1 MSRRDEIKVY
11 NSVEERVDDYENF
24 KDDWDYDAD
33 KQEGVHKSGLE
44 MRYMRLDRAKIE
56 PRNLVEWQKKM
67 EAEGLT
73 KHEVKQYL
81 VMLLNQFAVMLDE
94 NPPEEKEP
102 TIDERIKDMEE
113 GDRRRLLLIKNHY
126 HYSEEKMRQLEDDLR
141 KNREELR
148 KEWTEKEE
156 IERRKPVEQR
166 IKEREEA
173 NEKTIRGLLD
183 AGNSEES
190 VARFAEELRREREKL
205 CKKWEQEER
214 LQKLENIRE
223 KFAKNSKEDR

>member
-44 MRYMRLDRAKIE
+44 MRFIILDRAKIE
-56 PRNLVEWQKKM
+56 QPNLVEWQKKM

-73 KHEVKQYL
+73 EHEIKQYR

-102 TIDERIKDMEE
+102 TIDERIKDKEK
-113 GDRRRLLLIKNHY
+113 GDAQKLQWMREAGR
-126 HYSEEKMRQLEDDLR
+126 SEEEIARVSEHM
-141 KNREELR
+141 KNYNEELR
-148 KEWTEKEE
+148 KKLEEEEK
-156 IERRKPVEQR
+156 IEKSKPVEQR

-173 NEKTIRGLLD
+173 NEKTIRGLLED
-183 AGNSEES
+183 GNSEES
-190 VARFAEELRREREKL
+190 VARFAEKLRREREKL
-205 CKKWEQEER
+205 RKKWEQEER

-223 KFAKNSKEDR
+223 KFKGCKEDR

>member
-11 NSVEERVDDYENF
+11 NSVEERVDDYENY

-33 KQEGVHKSGLE
+33 KREGRHKSGLE
-44 MRYMRLDRAKIE
+44 MRFVTLDRAKIE
-56 PRNLVEWQKKM
+56 QPNLVEWQKKM

-73 KHEVKQYL
+73 EHEIKQYR

-126 HYSEEKMRQLEDDLR
+126 HYSEEKMQQLEDDLR
-141 KNREELR
+141 KNREE
-148 KEWTEKEE
+148 T
-156 IERRKPVEQR
+156 RRKLEEEEKIEKSKSVEQR

-173 NEKTIRGLLD
+173 NEKTIRGLLED
-183 AGNSEES
+183 GNSAES
-190 VARFAEELRREREKL
+190 VARFAEKLRRERERL
-205 CKKWEQEER
+205 RKKWEQEER
-214 LQKLENIRE
+214 LQKLENIKE
-223 KFAKNSKEDR
+223 KFKGSKEDR

>member
-11 NSVEERVDDYENF
+11 NSVEERVDDYENY

-33 KQEGVHKSGLE
+33 KREGRHKSGLE
-44 MRYMRLDRAKIE
+44 MRFVTLDRAKIE

-73 KHEVKQYL
+73 DHEAKQYL

-102 TIDERIKDMEE
+102 TIDERIKKLED
-113 GDRRRLLLIKNHY
+113 GDKRRLQWMREDNR
-126 HYSEEKMRQLEDDLR
+126 SEEEVEQVAESMR
-141 KNREELR
+141 KYREELR
-148 KEWTEKEE
+148 KKWKEEEE
-156 IERRKPVEQR
+156 IEKSKSVEQR

-173 NEKTIRGLLD
+173 NEKTIRHLLEE
-183 AGNSEES
+183 GNSAES
-190 VARFAEELRREREKL
+190 VARFAEKLRRERERL
-205 CKKWEQEER
+205 RKKWEQEER

-223 KFAKNSKEDR
+223 KFTKNSKEDR

>member
-33 KQEGVHKSGLE
+33 KREGRHKSGLE
-44 MRYMRLDRAKIE
+44 MRFMILDRAKIE

-94 NPPEEKEP
+94 NPPEAP
-102 TIDERIKDMEE
+102 TIDERIKKLENVAKDNLEFMRED
-113 GDRRRLLLIKNHY
+113 GR
-126 HYSEEKMRQLEDDLR
+126 SEEEIALVSEQMK
-141 KNREELR
+141 KYREKLR
-148 KEWTEKEE
+148 KEWK
-156 IERRKPVEQR
+156 QR
-166 IKEREEA
+166 
-173 NEKTIRGLLD
+173 
-183 AGNSEES
+183 
-190 VARFAEELRREREKL
+190 
-205 CKKWEQEER
+205 ER

-223 KFAKNSKEDR
+223 KFKGCKEDR

>member
-33 KQEGVHKSGLE
+33 KREGRHKSGLE
-44 MRYMRLDRAKIE
+44 MRFVTLDRAKIE

-73 KHEVKQYL
+73 DHEAKQYL

-102 TIDERIKDMEE
+102 TIDERIKKLED
-113 GDRRRLLLIKNHY
+113 GDKRRLQWMREDNR
-126 HYSEEKMRQLEDDLR
+126 SEEEVEQVAESMR
-141 KNREELR
+141 KYREELR
-148 KEWTEKEE
+148 KKWKEEEE
-156 IERRKPVEQR
+156 IEKSKSVEQR

-173 NEKTIRGLLD
+173 NEKTIRGLLED
-183 AGNSEES
+183 GNSAES
-190 VARFAEELRREREKL
+190 VARFAEKLRRERERL
-205 CKKWEQEER
+205 RKKWEQEER
-214 LQKLENIRE
+214 LQKLENIKE
-223 KFAKNSKEDR
+223 KFKGSKEDR

>member
-44 MRYMRLDRAKIE
+44 MRFVTLDRAKIE

-73 KHEVKQYL
+73 DHEAKQYL

-102 TIDERIKDMEE
+102 TIDERIKKLEE
-113 GDRRRLLLIKNHY
+113 ADNINLQLIKSHY
-126 HYSEEKMRQLEDDLR
+126 HYSEEKMQQLEEEMR

-148 KEWTEKEE
+148 KEWTEEEE
-156 IERRKPVEQR
+156 IEKRKPVEQR

-173 NEKTIRGLLD
+173 NEKTIRGLLED
-183 AGNSEES
+183 GNSEEN
-190 VARFAEELRREREKL
+190 VARFAEKLRREREKL
-205 CKKWEQEER
+205 RKKWEQEER
-214 LQKLENIRE
+214 LQKLENIKE
-223 KFAKNSKEDR
+223 KFKGSKEDR

>member
-44 MRYMRLDRAKIE
+44 MRYVTLDRAKIE

-73 KHEVKQYL
+73 DHEAKQYL

-102 TIDERIKDMEE
+102 TIDEEIQDME
-113 GDRRRLLLIKNHY
+113 DADKQRLQWMRKY
-126 HYSEEKMRQLEDDLR
+126 GRSEEDIALWSERWR
-141 KNREELR
+141 KYREEKR
-148 KEWTEKEE
+148 KE
-156 IERRKPVEQR
+156 
-166 IKEREEA
+166 
-173 NEKTIRGLLD
+173 L
-183 AGNSEES
+183 
-190 VARFAEELRREREKL
+190 
-205 CKKWEQEER
+205 EQEER
-214 LQKLENIRE
+214 LKKLENIRE
-223 KFAKNSKEDR
+223 KFNSSKEDR

>member
-33 KQEGVHKSGLE
+33 KREGRHKSGLE
-44 MRYMRLDRAKIE
+44 MRFMILDRAKIE
-56 PRNLVEWQKKM
+56 QPNLVEWQKKM

-73 KHEVKQYL
+73 EHEIKQYR

-102 TIDERIKDMEE
+102 TIDERIKKLEE
-113 GDRRRLLLIKNHY
+113 GDKRRLQWMREDNR
-126 HYSEEKMRQLEDDLR
+126 SEEEVEQVAESMR
-141 KNREELR
+141 KYREELR
-148 KEWTEKEE
+148 KKWKEEEE
-156 IERRKPVEQR
+156 IEKSKPVEQR

-173 NEKTIRGLLD
+173 NEKTIRHLLEE
-183 AGNSEES
+183 GNSAEN
-190 VARFAEELRREREKL
+190 VARFAEKLRRERERL
-205 CKKWEQEER
+205 RKKWEQEER
-214 LQKLENIRE
+214 LQKLENIKE
-223 KFAKNSKEDR
+223 KFKGSKEDR

>member
-33 KQEGVHKSGLE
+33 KREGRHKSGLE
-44 MRYMRLDRAKIE
+44 MRFVILDRAKIE
-56 PRNLVEWQKKM
+56 QPNLVEWQKKM

-73 KHEVKQYL
+73 EHEIKQYR

-102 TIDERIKDMEE
+102 TIDERIKDKEK
-113 GDRRRLLLIKNHY
+113 GDAQKLQWMRKAGR
-126 HYSEEKMRQLEDDLR
+126 SEEEIARVSEHM
-141 KNREELR
+141 KNYNEELR
-148 KEWTEKEE
+148 KKWKEEEE
-156 IERRKPVEQR
+156 IEKRKPVEQR

-173 NEKTIRGLLD
+173 NEKTIRGLLED
-183 AGNSEES
+183 GNSEES
-190 VARFAEELRREREKL
+190 VARFAEKLRRERERL
-205 CKKWEQEER
+205 RKKWEQEER

-223 KFAKNSKEDR
+223 KFTKNSKEDR

>member
-24 KDDWDYDAD
+24 KDDWKYDAD

-44 MRYMRLDRAKIE
+44 MRFVILDRAKIE
-56 PRNLVEWQKKM
+56 QPNLVEWQKKM

-73 KHEVKQYL
+73 EHEIKQYR

-94 NPPEEKEP
+94 NQPEEKEP
-102 TIDERIKDMEE
+102 TIDERISAIAEINKRNLE
-113 GDRRRLLLIKNHY
+113 LIRNHY
-126 HYSEEKMRQLEDDLR
+126 HYSEEKMQQLEEDMR

-148 KEWTEKEE
+148 KKWKEEEE
-156 IERRKPVEQR
+156 IEKSKSVEQR

-173 NEKTIRGLLD
+173 NEKTVRELLE
-183 AGNSEES
+183 AGNPEES
-190 VARFAEELRREREKL
+190 VARYAEKLRKEREKL
-205 CKKWEQEER
+205 RKKWEQEKR
-214 LQKLENIRE
+214 LQQMESIRE
-223 KFAKNSKEDR
+223 KFKGSKEDR

>member
-33 KQEGVHKSGLE
+33 KREGRHKSGLE
-44 MRYMRLDRAKIE
+44 MRFMILDRAKIE
-56 PRNLVEWQKKM
+56 QPNLVEWQKKM

-73 KHEVKQYL
+73 EHEIKQYR

-102 TIDERIKDMEE
+102 TIDERIKKLEE
-113 GDRRRLLLIKNHY
+113 ADNINLQLIKSHY
-126 HYSEEKMRQLEDDLR
+126 HYSEEKMQQLEDDLR
-141 KNREELR
+141 KNREE
-148 KEWTEKEE
+148 T
-156 IERRKPVEQR
+156 RRKLEEEEKIEKSKSVEQR

-173 NEKTIRGLLD
+173 NEKTIRGLLED
-183 AGNSEES
+183 GNSAES
-190 VARFAEELRREREKL
+190 VARFAEKLRRERERL
-205 CKKWEQEER
+205 RKKWEQEER
-214 LQKLENIRE
+214 LQKLENIKE
-223 KFAKNSKEDR
+223 KFKGSKEDR

>member
-11 NSVEERVDDYENF
+11 NSVEERVDDYENY

-33 KQEGVHKSGLE
+33 KREGRHKSGLE
-44 MRYMRLDRAKIE
+44 MRFVTLDRAKIE
-56 PRNLVEWQKKM
+56 PRNLMEWQKKM

-73 KHEVKQYL
+73 DHEAKQYL

-102 TIDERIKDMEE
+102 TIDERIKKLED
-113 GDRRRLLLIKNHY
+113 GDKRRLQWMREDNR
-126 HYSEEKMRQLEDDLR
+126 SEEEVEQVAESMR
-141 KNREELR
+141 KYREELR
-148 KEWTEKEE
+148 KKWKEEEE
-156 IERRKPVEQR
+156 IEKSKSVEQR

-173 NEKTIRGLLD
+173 NEKTIRHLLEE
-183 AGNSEES
+183 GNSAES
-190 VARFAEELRREREKL
+190 VARFAEKLRRERERL
-205 CKKWEQEER
+205 RKKWEQEER

-223 KFAKNSKEDR
+223 KFTKNSKEDR

>member
-11 NSVEERVDDYENF
+11 NSVEERVDDYENY

-33 KQEGVHKSGLE
+33 KREGRHKSGLE
-44 MRYMRLDRAKIE
+44 MRFMILDRAKIE
-56 PRNLVEWQKKM
+56 QPNLVEWQKKM

-73 KHEVKQYL
+73 EHEIKQYR

-126 HYSEEKMRQLEDDLR
+126 HYSEEKMQQLEDDLR
-141 KNREELR
+141 KNREE
-148 KEWTEKEE
+148 T
-156 IERRKPVEQR
+156 RRKLEEEEKIEKSKSVEQR

-173 NEKTIRGLLD
+173 NEKTIRGLLED
-183 AGNSEES
+183 GNSAES
-190 VARFAEELRREREKL
+190 VARFAEKLRKEREKL
-205 CKKWEQEER
+205 RKKWEQEER
-214 LQKLENIRE
+214 LQKLENIKE
-223 KFAKNSKEDR
+223 KFKGSKEDR

>member
-11 NSVEERVDDYENF
+11 NSVEERVDDYENY
-24 KDDWDYDAD
+24 KDDWNYDAD

-73 KHEVKQYL
+73 EHEVKQYL
-81 VMLLNQFAVMLDE
+81 VMLLNQFVVMLDE

-102 TIDERIKDMEE
+102 TIDERIKKLEE
-113 GDRRRLLLIKNHY
+113 ADNINLQLIRNHY
-126 HYSEEKMRQLEDDLR
+126 HYSEEKMRQLEEEMR
-141 KNREELR
+141 KNREETR
-148 KEWTEKEE
+148 NKWIEEEEREK
-156 IERRKPVEQR
+156 RKPLKQR

-173 NEKTIRGLLD
+173 NEKTIRGLLE

-190 VARFAEELRREREKL
+190 VARFAEKLRREREKL
-205 CKKWEQEER
+205 RKKWEQEER

>member
-11 NSVEERVDDYENF
+11 NSVEERVDDYDNF
-24 KDDWDYDAD
+24 KDDWKFDAD
-33 KQEGVHKSGLE
+33 KQEGRHKSGLE
-44 MRYMRLDRAKIE
+44 MRFVILDRAKIE
-56 PRNLVEWQKKM
+56 QQNLPEWQKKM

-73 KHEVKQYL
+73 EHEIKQYR

-113 GDRRRLLLIKNHY
+113 GDAQKLQWMREDGR
-126 HYSEEKMRQLEDDLR
+126 SEEDIALWSEKWR

-148 KEWTEKEE
+148 KKWKEEEE
-156 IERRKPVEQR
+156 IEKSKSVEQR

-173 NEKTIRGLLD
+173 NEKTIRKLLE
-183 AGNSEES
+183 AGNPEES
-190 VARFAEELRREREKL
+190 VARYAEKLRKEREKL
-205 CKKWEQEER
+205 RKKWEQEKR
-214 LQKLENIRE
+214 LQQMENIRE
-223 KFAKNSKEDR
+223 KFKGSKEDR